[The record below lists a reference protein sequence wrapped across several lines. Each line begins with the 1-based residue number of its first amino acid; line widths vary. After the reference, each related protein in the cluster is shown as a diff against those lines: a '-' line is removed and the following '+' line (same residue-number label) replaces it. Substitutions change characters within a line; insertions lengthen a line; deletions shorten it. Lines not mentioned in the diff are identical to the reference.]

1 MKKNIISLLIVNF
14 LISINSSAQKDVY
27 LRELVGQ
34 VLKLRL
40 SKTNKAARNEAVI
53 CMSKQN
59 KPKITLMDDA
69 KRHKNELGTM
79 NSSKFLMNNIITYV
93 HERQN
98 KKMYSKGDYFHSLE
112 NGIPYSAIEK
122 NILNGKTV
130 SYTLSGHVGEQ
141 EFVIISFNKNTQ
153 FHVRILWQGKEISS
167 VSDKEGKVCINIG
180 VVRRNENITIEI
192 TNNNKEGKYESFVI
206 LNHNPQK

>member
-1 MKKNIISLLIVNF
+1 MKKNITSLLIATF
-14 LISINSSAQKDVY
+14 LLSINASAQKDAY

-34 VLKLRL
+34 VLKLRIP
-40 SKTNKAARNEAVI
+40 KANKAVRNEAVI

-69 KRHKNELGTM
+69 KKHKNEYGVM

-93 HERQN
+93 HERQD

-112 NGIPYSAIEK
+112 SGIHYSAIEK

-130 SYTLSGHVGEQ
+130 SYTLSGHMGEQ
-141 EFVIISFNKNTQ
+141 EFAIISHERKTRFK
-153 FHVRILWQGKEISS
+153 VRILWQGKEISS
-167 VSDKEGKVCINIG
+167 VSDNEGKVCINIG
-180 VVRRNENITIEI
+180 VVKKSDNITIEI

-206 LNHNPQK
+206 LNHNSQK